1 MSENEPKFYTK
12 EEVNRMLEAV
22 EQQRWNLFSDQGKLI
37 QRNSELERENKELI
51 ERNRNLCIILVDT
64 IKGNNHG

>member
-1 MSENEPKFYTK
+1 MSETEPKYYTK

-22 EQQRWNLFSDQGKLI
+22 EQQRWIMFRDQGKLI